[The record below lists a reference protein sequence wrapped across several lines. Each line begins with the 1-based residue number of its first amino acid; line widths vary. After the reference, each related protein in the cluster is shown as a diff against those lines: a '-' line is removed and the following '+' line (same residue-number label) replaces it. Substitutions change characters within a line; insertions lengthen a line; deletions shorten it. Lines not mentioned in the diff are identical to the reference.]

1 MEIIINNSNEVPL
14 YEQIV
19 SQIKGLIL
27 SGELKSGD
35 ALPSLRLLA
44 KDLKISIITTKR
56 AYEVLEEQGFIAS
69 VAGKGSY
76 VANKSTQLLKEEQ
89 LKQIEEQLTKVVDL
103 AIRSKISYDEIITML
118 DIVYH
123 SINE

>member
-76 VANKSTQLLKEEQ
+76 VANKSTQLLREEQ